1 MQHYLANSPDTQ
13 VLYQGSQA
21 ERRKRFDALQLTI
34 PGLITAAELHRK
46 MASHPRGTEG
56 NRNCQHSSKPVL
68 THHGP
73 A

>member
-1 MQHYLANSPDTQ
+1 MRHYLANSPDTQ

-46 MASHPRGTEG
+46 MASRPRRLEVPKETEIA
-56 NRNCQHSSKPVL
+56 NTPQNQF
-68 THHGP
+68 
-73 A
+73 